1 MKKYLFIALM
11 AFLAVTSASAQLRI
25 KMGKNSPIEKLGRA
39 EIAITNLYVDSVD
52 ENKLVEDAIRGMLE
66 KLDPHSSYATAK
78 ETKAMNEPLN
88 GSFDGIGVLCMTTPL
103 VSLVAQLTPGRP
115 AAQIAN
121 MHTIFNI
128 GTTLLL
134 LPAGNLLAG
143 MAEHL
148 LPDKKSESLAAEQ
161 RKAACKKVEDVWNS

>member
-1 MKKYLFIALM
+1 MKKYLFIALL

-88 GSFDGIGVLCMTTPL
+88 GSLMALAC
-103 VSLVAQLTPGRP
+103 SLT
-115 AAQIAN
+115 
-121 MHTIFNI
+121 
-128 GTTLLL
+128 
-134 LPAGNLLAG
+134 
-143 MAEHL
+143 
-148 LPDKKSESLAAEQ
+148 
-161 RKAACKKVEDVWNS
+161 W